1 MCRRSAMAFLGLFV
15 LSGALWA
22 ADRTVTGKLVEVDI
36 EDKAVT
42 IKNDAGKTVE
52 YAIGT
57 TSIVMDS
64 KGKSNFGFKDARLKP
79 GATVKVVLPEK
90 GNTIKELHY
99 VSAAPPAST
108 KTPPKTEAMKGAAR
122 KTDPPAKGSTTT
134 TPPAES
140 SKSDT
145 KKSDD
150 TVVEKKETT
159 NPAKKDVAAK
169 DEKKETAHDA
179 DKGLAY
185 KITSI
190 DKAKRTFSGEAVE
203 GGKKASFT
211 LDDKVEFVG
220 PRGGVSDDDFDDDR
234 FVVGNIVQVEMDKGG
249 RNVAKVHLPYRKR
262 TSK

>member
-1 MCRRSAMAFLGLFV
+1 MAFLGLFM

-22 ADRTVTGKLVEVDI
+22 ADRIVTGKLVEVDI

-42 IKNDAGKTVE
+42 IKTDAGKTVE

-108 KTPPKTEAMKGAAR
+108 KTPPKTEDMKSAAR
-122 KTDPPAKGSTTT
+122 KTDSPAKGSTTT

-140 SKSDT
+140 SAGKTDT

-150 TVVEKKETT
+150 TVVDKKGTT
-159 NPAKKDVAAK
+159 KPAKKDTTAK

-179 DKGLAY
+179 DKGMAY

-211 LDDKVEFVG
+211 LDDL
-220 PRGGVSDDDFDDDR
+220 SL
-234 FVVGNIVQVEMDKGG
+234 I
-249 RNVAKVHLPYRKR
+249 HI
-262 TSK
+262 

>member
-1 MCRRSAMAFLGLFV
+1 MALLGLFM

-52 YAIGT
+52 YAIGAN
-57 TSIVMDS
+57 SVVMNAN
-64 KGKSNFGFKDARLKP
+64 GTKSNFAFKDARLKP

-134 TPPAES
+134 TPPSES

-145 KKSDD
+145 KKTDD
-150 TVVEKKETT
+150 KEDAKKETT
-159 NPAKKDVAAK
+159 KTSKKDTVAK

-190 DKAKRTFSGEAVE
+190 DKAKRTFNGEAVE

-234 FVVGNIVQVEMDKGG
+234 FVIGNIVQVEMDKGG